1 MDRATRHQIKHD
13 RFVDDVGSAYSYVQ
27 THRRTA
33 LWATVAGIALIA
45 LIVGFVVVQRGEESR
60 AQQRLAEAISI
71 LDGPLESQA
80 APETPGPK
88 YKSEEEK
95 LNKARPIFEE
105 VVAKHSRTDAADIAS
120 LYLARLAAEKGD
132 VATARPKLEEF
143 VREHP
148 DHLLA
153 AAAQRSIFEIRLSG
167 GEGPQVIADLEKE
180 LAAEEK
186 SLMPDDV
193 ILAMLADAYEQT
205 GNPAKARE
213 AYQRI
218 VNEFP
223 DSPYTIDA
231 QRKLFQS

>member
-13 RFVDDVGSAYSYVQ
+13 KFVDDVGSAYSYVQ
-27 THRRTA
+27 SHRRTA
-33 LWATVAGIALIA
+33 IWATIAGIALLA
-45 LIVGFVVVQRGEESR
+45 LIVGFVVLQRGEESR
-60 AQQRLAEAISI
+60 AQQRLAEAIAI
-71 LDGPLESQA
+71 MDAPLESQA
-80 APETPGPK
+80 VPETPGPK

-95 LNKARPIFEE
+95 LSKAKPIFEE

-132 VATARPKLEEF
+132 VATARPKLEQF

-148 DHLLA
+148 EHLLA
-153 AAAQRSIFEIRLSG
+153 AAAQRSIFDIRLNA
-167 GEGPQVIADLEKE
+167 GEGVQVIADLEKE
-180 LAAEEK
+180 LAAEE

-193 ILAMLADAYEQT
+193 ILALLADAYEQT
-205 GNPAKARE
+205 GNTAKARE